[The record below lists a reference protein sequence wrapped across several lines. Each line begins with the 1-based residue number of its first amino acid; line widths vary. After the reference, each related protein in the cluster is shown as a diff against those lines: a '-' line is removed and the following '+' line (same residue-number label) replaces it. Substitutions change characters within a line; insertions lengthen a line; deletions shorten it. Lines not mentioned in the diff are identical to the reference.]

1 MCSTL
6 SCVIW
11 LTALLHTLMCS
22 CDNCHTSLLHNN
34 ACNAFYLYLH
44 YCYCNFILFVLFCFN
59 LFCFILFIFYFFV
72 YFVLFILFYC
82 IVLCCVLF
90 YFILFYFV
98 VCDYFFLTQ
107 YSKIYSQTASNPLQI
122 HFHSSFDPLPILFQ
136 SFSILL
142 SLLQSTLI

>member
-1 MCSTL
+1 MCSVL
-6 SCVIW
+6 SCAIW
-11 LTALLHTLMCS
+11 LTALLHTPLVCS
-22 CDNCHTSLLHNN
+22 RDNCHTSLLHNN
-34 ACNAFYLYLH
+34 ACHAFYLYLH
-44 YCYCNFILFVLFCFN
+44 SCYCNFIFLFYFVLIYFVLFC
-59 LFCFILFIFYFFV
+59 LFCIILFILYCLFYF
-72 YFVLFILFYC
+72 
-82 IVLCCVLF
+82 IVLYCVLF